1 MTLRKPAR
9 AALVV
14 AATLG
19 ISAAAYSVVRAAQN
33 APVPTVGQAASAY
46 ALPDQDGKT
55 HTSAQDKGH
64 VTLLAFY
71 PADFTGGC
79 TREAHALTTA
89 APDLL
94 KMGVKVYGVSVQN
107 SKSHK
112 SFCTQEGIT
121 YTLLADTQKVA
132 AKAYGVFL
140 PGPGI
145 ANRVTFIIGK
155 DGKVAYVDNDVNS
168 HIATCGADW
177 AAWLA
182 AHPAV
187 TGKAAADAPILARQ
201 GSIMLTSTRKTTAP
215 AVAAIGQAAPAFTL
229 PNVATGTQTSLATL
243 GAGKKATVLI
253 FISTRCP
260 VSNAYDTR
268 MSALANS
275 YAKKGIAFVGVNA
288 NTTEATAEVASHA
301 KAHFPFP
308 VLKDA
313 NDAAADAYN
322 AHVTPEA
329 YVIDNNG
336 VLVYHGRIDNSIEL
350 GDVKTHDL
358 ASALDSI
365 LAGRVVPARQ
375 SAAFG
380 CSIKRGS

>member
-1 MTLRKPAR
+1 MTFSKAAR
-9 AALVV
+9 VTLA
-14 AATLG
+14 AATTVS
-19 ISAAAYSVVRAAQN
+19 ISAAAYNAVRAAQN
-33 APVPTVGQAASAY
+33 APVPMVGALAPTY
-46 ALPDQDGKT
+46 ALPDQDGRT
-55 HTSAQDKGH
+55 HTSIQDKGH

-79 TREAHALTTA
+79 TREAHSLTAA
-89 APDLL
+89 APDLT
-94 KMGVKVYGVSVQN
+94 KMGVKVYGVSVQD

-132 AKAYGVFL
+132 AKAYGVYL
-140 PGPGI
+140 PGAGI
-145 ANRVTFIIGK
+145 ASRVTFIIGK
-155 DGKVAYVDNDVNS
+155 NGKVAYVDNAVDS
-168 HIATCGADW
+168 HVATCGADW
-177 AAWLA
+177 VSWLK

-187 TGKAAADAPILARQ
+187 TGKQSAAAPTVSPSAP
-201 GSIMLTSTRKTTAP
+201 MLTLAALKTTAP
-215 AVAAIGQAAPAFTL
+215 ATAIVGQPAPAFSL
-229 PNVATGTQTSLATL
+229 PNVATGAHASLASL

-268 MSALANS
+268 MSALAKA

-288 NTTEATAEVASHA
+288 NTTEALPEVASHA
-301 KAHFPFP
+301 KAHFPFA

-313 NDAAADAYN
+313 DDSVADAYN

-329 YVIDNNG
+329 YVIDNQG
-336 VLVYHGRIDNSIEL
+336 ILVYHGRIDNSMEL

-358 ASALDSI
+358 ALALDSI
-365 LAGRVVPARQ
+365 LAGRAVPAKQ
-375 SAAFG
+375 SSAFG

>member
-9 AALVV
+9 AALVA
-14 AATLG
+14 AATVG

-33 APVPTVGQAASAY
+33 APVPTVGQPAPAY
-46 ALPDQDGKT
+46 ALPDQDGRT

-89 APDLL
+89 APDLT
-94 KMGVKVYGVSVQN
+94 KMGVKVYGVSVQD

-132 AKAYGVFL
+132 ACAYGVYL
-140 PGPGI
+140 PGAGI
-145 ANRVTFIIGK
+145 ANRVTFIIGR
-155 DGKVAYVDNDVNS
+155 DGKVAYVDNAVDS
-168 HIATCGADW
+168 HLATCGADW
-177 AAWLA
+177 VSWLK
-182 AHPAV
+182 AHPGVA
-187 TGKAAADAPILARQ
+187 GKKSADTQIASP
-201 GSIMLTSTRKTTAP
+201 SAP
-215 AVAAIGQAAPAFTL
+215 ALTLASFKTAVPTAATVGQAAPKFTL
-229 PNVATGTQTSLATL
+229 PNVATGAQTSLASL
-243 GAGKKATVLI
+243 GAGKKATVLL

-268 MSALANS
+268 MSTLAKT
-275 YAKKGIAFVGVNA
+275 YAQKGIAFVGVNA
-288 NTTEATAEVASHA
+288 NTTEAMPEVASHA

-313 NDAAADAYN
+313 NDSAADAYN

-329 YVIDNNG
+329 YVIDNTG
-336 VLVYHGRIDNSIEL
+336 VLVYHGRIDNSMDL

-358 ASALDSI
+358 ALALDSI
-365 LAGRVVPARQ
+365 LAGRAVPAKQ
-375 SAAFG
+375 ATAFG

>member
-1 MTLRKPAR
+1 MTLRKAPR
-9 AALVV
+9 AALVA

-33 APVPTVGQAASAY
+33 APIPTVGQTAPTY

-55 HTSAQDKGH
+55 HTSAQDRGH

-89 APDLL
+89 APALT
-94 KMGVKVYGVSVQN
+94 KMGVTLYGVSVQD

-112 SFCTQEGIT
+112 SFCTKEGIT

-140 PGPGI
+140 PGAGI
-145 ANRVTFIIGK
+145 ASRVTFIIGK
-155 DGKVAYVDNDVNS
+155 DGKVAYVDNAVDS
-168 HIATCGADW
+168 HVATCGADW
-177 AAWLA
+177 ASWLK

-187 TGKAAADAPILARQ
+187 FSTKSADVPIGSPQASQVTLA
-201 GSIMLTSTRKTTAP
+201 SFKTTAP
-215 AVAAIGQAAPAFTL
+215 AHATVGQAAPAFAL
-229 PNVATGTQTSLATL
+229 PNVATGAQASLSSL
-243 GAGKKATVLI
+243 GTGKKATVLL

-268 MSALANS
+268 MSALAKA
-275 YAKKGIAFVGVNA
+275 YAAKGIAFVGVNA
-288 NTTEATAEVASHA
+288 NTTEAVPEVASHA

-313 NDAAADAYN
+313 DDKVADAYN

-329 YVIDNNG
+329 YVIDSQG
-336 VLVYHGRIDNSIEL
+336 VLVYHGRIDNSMEPA
-350 GDVKTHDL
+350 DVKTHDL

-365 LAGRVVPARQ
+365 VAGRAVPAKQ
-375 SAAFG
+375 ATAFG

>member
-1 MTLRKPAR
+1 MTFRKPAR
-9 AALVV
+9 TALVA

-33 APVPTVGQAASAY
+33 APVPAVGQPAPAY

-89 APDLL
+89 APDLT
-94 KMGVKVYGVSVQN
+94 KMGVKVYGVSVQD

-121 YTLLADTQKVA
+121 YTLLADTQKKA
-132 AKAYGVFL
+132 AKAYGVFI
-140 PGPGI
+140 PGANI
-145 ANRVTFIIGK
+145 AGRVTFIIGK
-155 DGKVAYVDNDVNS
+155 DGKVAYVDNAVDS
-168 HIATCGADW
+168 HVATCGADW
-177 AAWLA
+177 TSWLK

-187 TGKAAADAPILARQ
+187 MGAKSADLPTGSPA
-201 GSIMLTSTRKTTAP
+201 AP
-215 AVAAIGQAAPAFTL
+215 AVTLASFKTGTPAVATVGQAAPVFAL
-229 PNVATGTQTSLATL
+229 PNVATGAQTSLTTL
-243 GAGKKATVLI
+243 SAGKKATVLL

-260 VSNAYDTR
+260 VSNAYDAR
-268 MSALANS
+268 MSALAKT
-275 YAKKGIAFVGVNA
+275 YAQKGITFVGVNA

-313 NDAAADAYN
+313 NDAVADLYN

-329 YVIDNNG
+329 YVIDSRG
-336 VLVYHGRIDNSIEL
+336 VLVYHGRIDNSMEL

-358 ASALDSI
+358 AFALDNI
-365 LAGRVVPARQ
+365 AAGRAVPTKQ

>member
-1 MTLRKPAR
+1 MTLRKTPL
-9 AALVV
+9 AAFVA

-19 ISAAAYSVVRAAQN
+19 VSAAAYSVVRTAQN
-33 APVPTVGQAASAY
+33 APMPSVGQPAPAY
-46 ALPDQDGKT
+46 DLPDQDGKT
-55 HTSAQDKGH
+55 HTSTQDKGH
-64 VTLLAFY
+64 VILLAFY

-89 APDLL
+89 APELL
-94 KMGVKVYGVSVQN
+94 KMGVKVYGVSVQD

-132 AKAYGVFL
+132 ARAYGVYL
-140 PGPGI
+140 PGPSI
-145 ANRVTFIIGK
+145 ANRVTFIIDK

-168 HIATCGADW
+168 HLATCGADW
-177 AAWLA
+177 AIWLK

-187 TGKAAADAPILARQ
+187 RGSKSADAPIVARQ
-201 GSIMLTSTRKTTAP
+201 ASQVMMTTMRTSAP
-215 AVAAIGQAAPAFTL
+215 AVATVGQTAPAFSL
-229 PNVATGTQTSLATL
+229 PNVATGTQTSLASL
-243 GAGKKATVLI
+243 GTGKKATVLL

-268 MSALANS
+268 MSALAKT
-275 YAKKGIAFVGVNA
+275 YAPKGIAFVGVNA
-288 NTTEATAEVASHA
+288 NTTEAVPEVAAHS

-313 NDAAADAYN
+313 NDAVADAYN

-329 YVIDNNG
+329 YVIDNQG
-336 VLVYHGRIDNSIEL
+336 VLVYHGRIDNSMEP

-358 ASALDSI
+358 ASALDS
-365 LAGRVVPARQ
+365 LVAGRAVPAKQ